1 MHLPKLTQFATSIEI
16 ASSKKDMPMRR
27 FITTALLLTLPL
39 IHGCSGGDKED
50 SKVTQTQ
57 MDDIDSLEGTISD
70 DMINTDESTE
80 QAPLD
85 AAPPPEPPK
94 PKTEKKEDQTAKA
107 DVPKTAPAETKT
119 TPVAE

>member
-1 MHLPKLTQFATSIEI
+1 MDSRFRGNDKLFILCSLLESQ
-16 ASSKKDMPMRR
+16 PMRR

-85 AAPPPEPPK
+85 AAPPPEPAK
-94 PKTEKKEDQTAKA
+94 QKTEKKEDQTAKV

>member
-1 MHLPKLTQFATSIEI
+1 MHLPKPAQFATSIEI
-16 ASSKKDMPMRR
+16 VSSKKDTPMRR

-80 QAPLD
+80 TAPLD
-85 AAPPPEPPK
+85 AAPPPEPAK
-94 PKTEKKEDQTAKA
+94 PKAEKKEDKAEKADTPQTAP
-107 DVPKTAPAETKT
+107 VVNKTAPDGE
-119 TPVAE
+119 

>member
-1 MHLPKLTQFATSIEI
+1 MHLPNQIQFATSVEI
-16 ASSKKDMPMRR
+16 VSSKRDMPMRR

-85 AAPPPEPPK
+85 AAPPAEPAK
-94 PKTEKKEDQTAKA
+94 PKTSKKEDPAGKA
-107 DVPKTAPAETKT
+107 DTPQAASTETKTAP
-119 TPVAE
+119 VAE

>member
-1 MHLPKLTQFATSIEI
+1 MTNFFILCSLLESQS
-16 ASSKKDMPMRR
+16 MRR
-27 FITTALLLTLPL
+27 IIITALLLTLPL

-50 SKVTQTQ
+50 NKVTQTQ

-85 AAPPPEPPK
+85 AAPPAEPAK
-94 PKTEKKEDQTAKA
+94 PKTAKKEDPAGKA
-107 DVPKTAPAETKT
+107 DTPQAASTETKTAP
-119 TPVAE
+119 VAE